1 MAASVIVGPEEI
13 TIELSGWNA
22 LPAFRRAVRIPL
34 AAIRSIRTER
44 FPDGDELPGL
54 AGVAGPLTG
63 VRTGSVV
70 HDGRRLF
77 LAYRPG
83 GSTVTLELDRER
95 FPEVDY
101 DAVVLGV
108 DPASVE
114 LAEPDESTAA

>member
-1 MAASVIVGPEEI
+1 MAALVVVGPEEI

-22 LPAFRRAVRIPL
+22 LPSLRRILHVPL
-34 AAIRSIRTER
+34 AAIRSIKTER
-44 FPDGDELPGL
+44 LPDSEALSAL
-54 AGVAGPLTG
+54 ASVSGSLTG

-70 HDGRRLF
+70 HDGRRFF

-101 DAVVLGV
+101 DAIVLGV
-108 DPASVE
+108 DPSSVG
-114 LAEPDESTAA
+114 LAGAAPPAAA

>member
-22 LPAFRRAVRIPL
+22 LPALRRIVRIPL
-34 AAIRSIRTER
+34 AAVRSIRTER
-44 FPDGDELPGL
+44 FPEGQELPEL

-70 HDGRRLF
+70 HDGKRLF

-83 GSTVTLELDRER
+83 GSTVTLELDREH

-108 DPASVE
+108 DPGSVE
-114 LAEPDESTAA
+114 LAEPAA

>member
-22 LPAFRRAVRIPL
+22 LPALRRIVRIPL

-44 FPDGDELPGL
+44 FPEGQELPEL

-63 VRTGSVV
+63 VRTGSVI
-70 HDGRRLF
+70 HDGKRLF

-108 DPASVE
+108 DPGSVE
-114 LAEPDESTAA
+114 LAESAEPAA